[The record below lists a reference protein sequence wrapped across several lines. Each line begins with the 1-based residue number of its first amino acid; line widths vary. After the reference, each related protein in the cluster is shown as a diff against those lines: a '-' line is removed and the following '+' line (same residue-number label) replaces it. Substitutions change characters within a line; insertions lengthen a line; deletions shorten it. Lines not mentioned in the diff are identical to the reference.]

1 VCPLHARRKG
11 RLGVGGVIGIRFR
24 HLGAAVAP
32 LHARVVED
40 LLGGDELGAEVAVE
54 LAEDGGEGRENKGEE
69 EGADDGTRFSP
80 CMEQHHGG
88 GEGGADEHK
97 QTDDAV
103 TPREDVG
110 GTTIGDADEVVV
122 MQHGPFDVLLE
133 VGGRDRAR
141 QHTPRGHEG
150 KLVAVRVLYA

>member
-1 VCPLHARRKG
+1 
-11 RLGVGGVIGIRFR
+11 
-24 HLGAAVAP
+24 
-32 LHARVVED
+32 
-40 LLGGDELGAEVAVE
+40 VAVE

-150 KLVAVRVLYA
+150 KLVAVGLVRVAEGEGGEGSEDRGRDDDKQRVVAGEIVVVGEIVDEEGIRENHVAADFV